1 MEKLY
6 TIADGQGSNR
16 IKELGYDVSLDDQIV
31 ARLIHKLN
39 MATGVARNDSVKI
52 WGWDRNAMREEDWY
66 RADQVIRGWLTMEKR
81 ILSAFRTTAE
91 KYQATATGETAAA
104 FKKSLDTAAAR
115 RLLDGLL
122 DGTLVPE
129 DERGIQWNTDAV
141 PDERLQQYAEAMAE
155 RWPRNGSL
163 DRSLRNVVSDDKDL
177 LERLVEAVSDAEE
190 HAEIHL
196 WRMRHQSA
204 LIDLTDP
211 EVARLLPPPGSPDDP
226 RYDRFDR
233 MWRLM
238 DRAYTAQR
246 IADPELR
253 DLVDYCLG
261 IQAEYQLQA
270 LLTQRELTKV
280 IDGRGR
286 EFEYLKAKAAA
297 EEASGFWGFLGD
309 ALGIASAVFGVL
321 ALIPVLTPICGPVA
335 LVTAVGSLAA
345 HTVDAA
351 LKGDWDAATIAGLG
365 ADVLAVIPG
374 ISAVAKG
381 LKAGTTSMRAASGL
395 RIAARKAGR
404 AFLTEVAGKGAS
416 EATTVFNYLGQRG
429 AKALGTTAKNGTIAA
444 KVMQGSVNLANQI
457 PLTVELATGTDMS
470 APKTGATG
478 TTLVAN
484 YGQSIGSWGAVGSAA
499 QKAGTVSLATFGK
512 IIGRR

>member
-1 MEKLY
+1 M
-6 TIADGQGSNR
+6 
-16 IKELGYDVSLDDQIV
+16 LD
-31 ARLIHKLN
+31 
-39 MATGVARNDSVKI
+39 
-52 WGWDRNAMREEDWY
+52 E
-66 RADQVIRGWLTMEKR
+66 
-81 ILSAFRTTAE
+81 
-91 KYQATATGETAAA
+91 
-104 FKKSLDTAAAR
+104 
-115 RLLDGLL
+115 LLDGSLL
-122 DGTLVPE
+122 SEHERWVWEHKEGPVAVPE
-129 DERGIQWNTDAV
+129 EK
-141 PDERLQQYAEAMAE
+141 LQQYARDIAE
-155 RWPRNGSL
+155 NLSPHRGLGQTVQFAVR
-163 DRSLRNVVSDDKDL
+163 DDPAL
-177 LERLVEAVSDAEE
+177 SERLMKALDKARP
-190 HAEIHL
+190 HAGSYQ
-196 WRMRHQSA
+196 WRMEHRDA

-211 EVARLLPPPGSPDDP
+211 EVARRLPSGPSSEGYDGFGS
-226 RYDRFDR
+226 

-238 DRAYTAQR
+238 DRAYSAQR

-270 LLTQRELTKV
+270 LLTKRELTKV
-280 IDGRGR
+280 IDGRGL
-286 EFEYLKAKAAA
+286 EFEYLQAKAAA

-335 LVTAVGSLAA
+335 LVTAAGSLAA
-345 HTVDAA
+345 HPVDAA

-395 RIAARKAGR
+395 RVAARKAGR

-429 AKALGTTAKNGTIAA
+429 AKVLGTSAKNGTIAA

-478 TTLVAN
+478 TTLVAD
-484 YGQSIGSWGAVGSAA
+484 YGQSNGSWGAVGSAA